1 MSENVSKQIRSE
13 VTKEGKLL
21 ISIKNTEIPV
31 PKEDEVLIKI
41 EATPINPSDLG
52 LLIGPADVSS
62 MTVSGEGEDSEVNMD
77 IPENFLRVVTDRI
90 GQSLPVGNEGG
101 GIVVAAGGKDT
112 EELVGKT
119 VGVAGGSMYS
129 QYRCV
134 KASSCFV
141 MNEGT
146 TPAESASCFVNPL
159 TSLAMVE
166 TMRMENHSALVH
178 TAAGSNLGQMLIKI
192 CLSEEVPLVNIIRKE
207 EHVNKLADIGAK
219 YVCNSSKDTFLED
232 LINAIIE
239 TKATIAFDA
248 TGGGKLSG
256 QILTAMEVAASK
268 TASEYNRYGSDTFKQ
283 VYIYG
288 GLDRSPTTLTRSFGF
303 TWSLGGWLLTPYIT
317 KMGPERF
324 NELKQRVV
332 DEIKTTFASHYTKE
346 ISLAEVLLPEN
357 INVYSK
363 QSTGEKYLI
372 NPNKY

>member
-21 ISIKNTEIPV
+21 ISIENTEIPV

-52 LLIGPADVSS
+52 LLIGPANISS

-303 TWSLGGWLLTPYIT
+303 SWSLGGWLLTPFIT
-317 KMGPERF
+317 KIGPERF

>member
-101 GIVVAAGGKDT
+101 GVVVAAGGKDI

-219 YVCNSSKDTFLED
+219 YVCNSSRDTFLED

-239 TKATIAFDA
+239 TRATIAFDA

-303 TWSLGGWLLTPYIT
+303 SWSLGGWLLTPFIT
-317 KMGPERF
+317 KIGPERF

>member
-21 ISIKNTEIPV
+21 ISIENTEIPV

-303 TWSLGGWLLTPYIT
+303 SWSLGGWLLTPFIT
-317 KMGPERF
+317 KIGPERF

>member
-1 MSENVSKQIRSE
+1 M
-13 VTKEGKLL
+13 
-21 ISIKNTEIPV
+21 
-31 PKEDEVLIKI
+31 
-41 EATPINPSDLG
+41 
-52 LLIGPADVSS
+52 
-62 MTVSGEGEDSEVNMD
+62 
-77 IPENFLRVVTDRI
+77 
-90 GQSLPVGNEGG
+90 
-101 GIVVAAGGKDT
+101 
-112 EELVGKT
+112 
-119 VGVAGGSMYS
+119 
-129 QYRCV
+129 
-134 KASSCFV
+134 
-141 MNEGT
+141 
-146 TPAESASCFVNPL
+146 
-159 TSLAMVE
+159 
-166 TMRMENHSALVH
+166 
-178 TAAGSNLGQMLIKI
+178 
-192 CLSEEVPLVNIIRKE
+192 
-207 EHVNKLADIGAK
+207 
-219 YVCNSSKDTFLED
+219 ED